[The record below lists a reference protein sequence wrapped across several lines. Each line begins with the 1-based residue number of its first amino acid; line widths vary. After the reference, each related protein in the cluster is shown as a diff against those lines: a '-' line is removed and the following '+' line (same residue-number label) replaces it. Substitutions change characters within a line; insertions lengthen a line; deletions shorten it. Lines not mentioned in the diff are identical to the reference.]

1 MEKHYLPPKRKK
13 LLFRTLFQLIVPL
26 AFAGFL
32 LGFIIT
38 FDFQQALYFFLFGA
52 FVAFLSVFFNNLNRI
67 LHNFK
72 IKRLSFLS
80 LQLIKFVTETLFIS
94 FIIGFYVHFKYDYHI
109 LSEEHINLLLLALLC
124 SGVIGY
130 IIGLMVFLNRIAGQ
144 QVIRKYFSGR
154 YHIPKEEERIFMFID
169 LKGSTTIAEQI
180 GHKRFFS
187 LINDILHDISDAI
200 IENDGEIYKYVGDE
214 IIITWSLKKGLKNN
228 NCINLYFDIE
238 HQIKV
243 NESKYLNNYGL
254 IPHFKA
260 GVHVGKVVVGELG
273 DFKSEIAYM
282 GDAVNT
288 TARIQSECNAHNA
301 QLLISKELLDILY
314 NQYFYRFE
322 ELDKLRLKGK
332 LTETVLVKVS
342 QEL

>member
-1 MEKHYLPPKRKK
+1 MEKRVLPPKRKQ
-13 LLFRTLFQLIVPL
+13 LMVRATVQLILPFSL
-26 AFAGFL
+26 GGFF
-32 LGFIIT
+32 LGLILT
-38 FDFQQALYFFLFGA
+38 FDFQQALYFFVFGA
-52 FVAFLSVFFNNLNRI
+52 FVSFLSIFFNNLNRI

-80 LQLIKFVTETLFIS
+80 LQLIKFVSETLFIS
-94 FIIGFYVHFKYDYHI
+94 FIIGFYVHTKYNYYI
-109 LSEEHINLLLLALLC
+109 LSKEHINLLLLALLC
-124 SGVIGY
+124 SALVGY
-130 IIGLMVFLNRIAGQ
+130 TIGLMVFLNRMAGQ
-144 QVIRKYFSGR
+144 QVLRRYFSGR

-180 GHKRFFS
+180 GHKKFFS
-187 LINDILHDISDAI
+187 LINDILYDISDVI
-200 IENDGEIYKYVGDE
+200 IETDGEIYKYVGDE
-214 IIITWSLKKGLKNN
+214 IIIIWSLKNGLKGN

-238 HQIKV
+238 HQIEV
-243 NESKYLNNYGL
+243 SRERYLNTYGL

-288 TARIQSECNAHNA
+288 TARIQSECNAHDA
-301 QLLISKELLDILY
+301 KLLISKELLNLLY
-314 NQYFYRFE
+314 NQYPFQFE

-332 LTETVLVKVS
+332 LTDTVLVKVTK
-342 QEL
+342 E